1 MYKRTKALRKHHLP
15 KGQEQPEPRN
25 QIEDFNLMIAQS
37 GQKSKGG
44 LCKMT
49 YPLNER
55 EFVGRWLSA
64 LNEPD
69 ETDKEF
75 ATATVQA
82 INRAYYAGLETGRK
96 EVATCK
102 E

>member
-1 MYKRTKALRKHHLP
+1 
-15 KGQEQPEPRN
+15 
-25 QIEDFNLMIAQS
+25 
-37 GQKSKGG
+37 
-44 LCKMT
+44 MT
-49 YPLNER
+49 FPLNEQ
-55 EFVGRWLSA
+55 EFVERWLSA

-69 ETDKEF
+69 EGDREQ

-96 EVATCK
+96 EAATCK